1 MYMFPKFDDLKTQW
15 GWNIYTLE
23 DMQWYVDMKVITKE
37 EYALITGEKYPE
49 QPQA

>member
-1 MYMFPKFDDLKTQW
+1 MFPKFDDLKTQW

-23 DMQWYVDMKVITKE
+23 DMQWYVGMKVITKE
-37 EYALITGEKYPE
+37 EYKKITGEDYPE

>member
-15 GWNIYTLE
+15 SWNIYSLE
-23 DMQWYVDMKVITKE
+23 DMQWYVDMKVISKE
-37 EYALITGEKYPE
+37 EYKEITTKDYPE